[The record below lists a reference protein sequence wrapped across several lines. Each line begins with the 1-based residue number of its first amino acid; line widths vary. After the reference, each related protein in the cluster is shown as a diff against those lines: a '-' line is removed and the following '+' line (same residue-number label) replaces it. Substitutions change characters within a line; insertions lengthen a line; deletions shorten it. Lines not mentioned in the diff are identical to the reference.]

1 MAGGHSILVA
11 SQLSALYPPTQPI
24 LVQTS
29 QKKSQQPPSNAASH
43 FPQDHALYSTI
54 FHAQATGTIVL
65 RVIHGG
71 RVLEL
76 VSLTDEVPALRF
88 DFPAAI
94 LPHPA
99 IMMHQSSE
107 LHVIVVTNIGSVYRI
122 VIPVRDNLPLWQ
134 PQSQRRWYREYVI
147 QSARPDTLGLVQVQG
162 PECVVVS
169 LPKGALLR
177 LETTYTS
184 ENSADDLWKESKYH
198 HHSFLDSITS
208 FIPTLHGERPG
219 ASEIVSIASHAQ
231 PTDIVHAWTM
241 SRSRSLRLWTAR
253 GGCVAER
260 SLPAIFVGRS
270 VGFPPG
276 SNANSAK
283 AAALLSPDPQK
294 LLSVFT
300 AANDDATF
308 VLAFI
313 PTEVSPTAGGYFQLF
328 DTTND
333 TLQPVKSFE
342 SSGASIH
349 CHLQDFMIS
358 DDTLYT
364 LWDKQGQS
372 MVERAKLRLDDTS
385 EVGPWETSYYP
396 QEAELTPAYLDELLL
411 SPGSMP
417 DKLFEAIMRP
427 GMFSPL
433 TLQTAINQ
441 YSDACRSLPPPH
453 APQLLNTYATVG
465 EQIAAVVGCTVTL
478 TRDLHT
484 GAPQYS
490 KYWNALKRDWE
501 GFVAR
506 CREVERNARWP
517 LAIGTGDSKIG
528 IIIVERERVAALV
541 GEEVPIRY
549 QRLLSTSGQLDS
561 SPESTILE
569 ILWTLRTKIGLRSLL
584 ALESRLVDIVH
595 QDIAFPYADIVEDQ
609 AQRANIHDELDEG
622 FKSWISGRLQAIG
635 DTQSAVRHALDIIGG
650 FDKEVKREE
659 IEVELLVPPVSSEW
673 TKAMTASYVSS
684 SIHARYDLCLAL
696 MALLFFISADLQ
708 LWDPSLLAEIF
719 VVFRG
724 VAMLRYITRQPA
736 GDRTTASS
744 ASDAANSDDDV
755 VMKMH
760 NMRVSLGHPGFTPT
774 YSLVHRLVTQY
785 GGRSPELPTSAHQ
798 FLDAT
803 GLLQSFSPAHATK
816 LELLLCE
823 RLRLL
828 GYREVAREMLAWLPR
843 TPGVTYVMGR
853 LWIDEGRCDDA
864 AQVMESIAGSF
875 GTDRA
880 LSFEDHEA
888 LAAVLPGAELFES
901 EFGFH
906 LHVAHLFKAVSM
918 TTYEVSFSQLAVS
931 AAPPDADTAD
941 IWHGIIRGL
950 TDLGLFEDAYTALI
964 SNPYERL
971 TRECISLLVY
981 RMCEENAVE
990 RLMSLNF
997 AGFADEVEDAL
1008 SFKARNADPRVRPFY
1023 SRILYTWYTSRGD
1036 YRNAAHTMYLRAR
1049 KFGTLLG
1056 DPAGFFNIAE
1066 LQLEAYVLALNAL
1079 ALVDKRN
1086 AWIMMP
1092 VTAETGHER
1101 RKLSRH
1107 IPENKFSMGKR
1118 DAEIVDLSDMQYEY
1132 TLLLARVELIRRDPT
1147 LLSSGGLQLPP
1158 ESIILRLGQ
1167 RNCFDMAIASARIL
1181 DVDMSDLFSH
1191 LTTQCLRLARNPDA
1205 VISEDTSDWLLTD
1218 KVSSWPGTPA
1228 DRGWRYL
1235 RQSLDRH
1242 DSPETDFRYSKV
1254 TLETI
1259 LGYDRL
1265 SPPPPWL
1272 VHALEATDT
1281 PRQARHPEYLIR
1293 TFLRFELLEAAL
1305 EHTLAMMR
1313 TSDVRLAEDQ
1323 PKTAAATWLPY
1334 TLIDQVLV
1342 EADTQNDPSPRGRVL
1357 QKELRTKISNRIS
1370 RVQKFSQAD
1379 R

>member
-1 MAGGHSILVA
+1 MAGDESILVA

-29 QKKSQQPPSNAASH
+29 QKELQQPPWSPDSH
-43 FPQDHALYSTI
+43 FPPDHALYSTV
-54 FHAQATGTIVL
+54 FHAQTTGTIIL
-65 RVIHGG
+65 RVTHGG
-71 RVLEL
+71 RMLEL
-76 VSLTDEVPALRF
+76 VSLTDEAPLLRF
-88 DFPAAI
+88 DFPGTI
-94 LPHPA
+94 LPNPS
-99 IMMHQSSE
+99 IMLHHSSE
-107 LHVIVVTNIGSVYRI
+107 LHVIAVTNIGSVFRI
-122 VIPVRDNLPLWQ
+122 VIPVRDNSPLWQ
-134 PQSQRRWYREYVI
+134 PQSQRRWHREYVI
-147 QSARPDTLGLVQVQG
+147 QSARPDALGLVHVQG
-162 PECVVVS
+162 PECVVIG
-169 LPKGALLR
+169 LPNGSLLR
-177 LETTYTS
+177 LETSYVS
-184 ENSADDLWKESKYH
+184 ESSIDDQWKESKYH
-198 HHSFLDSITS
+198 HQSFLNSLTS
-208 FIPTLHGERPG
+208 LIPNLHGERPG
-219 ASEIVSIASHAQ
+219 ASEIVSISSLSQ
-231 PTDIVHAWTM
+231 PTDIGHVWTM

-260 SLPAIFVGRS
+260 SLSAIFVGRP
-270 VGFPPG
+270 VGFASG
-276 SNANSAK
+276 SSPSATK
-283 AAALLSPDPQK
+283 TATLLPADPQK
-294 LLSVFT
+294 LLTVFT
-300 AANDDATF
+300 ASDGNSVY

-333 TLQPVKSFE
+333 TLQPIKSFE
-342 SSGASIH
+342 SSAASVH
-349 CHLQDFMIS
+349 CHLQDLMVLNNI
-358 DDTLYT
+358 LYT

-372 MVERAKLRLDDTS
+372 MVGRTHLRPEDTS
-385 EVGPWETSYYP
+385 EIGSWENSCYP

-411 SPGSMP
+411 SPGSMA
-417 DKLFEAIMRP
+417 DKFLEAVMRP

-441 YSDACRSLPPPH
+441 YSDTCRSLPPPH
-453 APQLLNTYATVG
+453 PPQLLNTYATVG
-465 EQIAAVVGCTVTL
+465 EHIAAVVGCTVML
-478 TRDLHT
+478 TRDPYT

-490 KYWNALKRDWE
+490 KYWSALKRDWE
-501 GFVAR
+501 GFIAR

-517 LAIGTGDSKIG
+517 LTIG
-528 IIIVERERVAALV
+528 IGAVKGIIVIERERVAALV
-541 GEEVPIRY
+541 DEDVPLRY
-549 QRLLSTSGQLDS
+549 QRLLSESRPLDS
-561 SPESTILE
+561 PSQTAFLESS
-569 ILWTLRTKIGLRSLL
+569 WTLRSKLGPRSLL
-584 ALESRLVDIVH
+584 ALENRLADIVH
-595 QDIAFPYADIVEDQ
+595 QEIAFPYADIIDDQ
-609 AQRANIHDELDEG
+609 AQRLNIRDEFDEG
-622 FKSWISGRLQAIG
+622 FESWISGRLQAVG
-635 DTQSAVRHALDIIGG
+635 DIQAAVRFTLDIIGG

-659 IEVELLVPPVSSEW
+659 IEVELLVPPVCSDW
-673 TKAMTASYVSS
+673 TKAVTSAYVTASV
-684 SIHARYDLCLAL
+684 HARYDLCLAL
-696 MALLFFISADLQ
+696 MTLLFFISRDLQ

-724 VAMLRYITRQPA
+724 VAMLQYITRQPA
-736 GDRTTASS
+736 GDRAAASSAGDTASS
-744 ASDAANSDDDV
+744 DEEV
-755 VMKMH
+755 VMKMR
-760 NMRVSLGHPGFTPT
+760 NMHVSSSRPGFTPT

-785 GGRSPELPTSAHQ
+785 GGSSPELPASAHQ

-843 TPGVTYVMGR
+843 TPGITYVLGR
-853 LWIDEGRCDDA
+853 LWIDDGRYDDA
-864 AQVMESIAGSF
+864 AHVLESVAGSF
-875 GTDRA
+875 GPDKA

-888 LAAVLPGAELFES
+888 FAAVLPGAQSFDS
-901 EFGFH
+901 EFGFYIH
-906 LHVAHLFKAVSM
+906 AASLFKAASV

-931 AAPPDADTAD
+931 IAPSGADTTD

-950 TDLGLFEDAYTALI
+950 TDLGLFEDACTALV
-964 SNPYERL
+964 STAYERL

-990 RLMSLNF
+990 RLMTLNF

-1023 SRILYTWYTSRGD
+1023 SRILYTWYISRGD
-1036 YRNAAHTMYLRAR
+1036 YRNAAQTMYLRAR
-1049 KFGTLLG
+1049 KVATLMD
-1056 DPAGFFNIAE
+1056 DPSGFFNVAE

-1079 ALVDKRN
+1079 SLVDKRN
-1086 AWIMMP
+1086 AWIVMP
-1092 VTAETGHER
+1092 VTAETGHEPRKR

-1107 IPENKFSMGKR
+1107 IPENLFSAGKR
-1118 DAEIVDLSDMQYEY
+1118 DAEIVDLSDVQYEY
-1132 TLLLARVELIRRDPT
+1132 ALLLARVELIRREPT
-1147 LLSSGGLQLPP
+1147 LLSSGGFLLPP
-1158 ESIILRLGQ
+1158 DSIILRLAQ
-1167 RNCFDMAIASARIL
+1167 KNCFDMAIATARTL
-1181 DVDMSDLFSH
+1181 NVDMSDLFGH

-1272 VHALEATDT
+1272 VHALEE
-1281 PRQARHPEYLIR
+1281 RHPEYLIR
-1293 TFLRFELLEAAL
+1293 TFLRFELLESVL
-1305 EHTLAMMR
+1305 EHTLALIR
-1313 TSDVRLAEDQ
+1313 TSDARLAEVQ
-1323 PKTAAATWLPY
+1323 PKAAAATWLPY

-1342 EADTQNDPSPRGRVL
+1342 AADTQGDLSPRGRAL
-1357 QKELRTKISNRIS
+1357 QKELRIKISNRIS
-1370 RVQKFSQAD
+1370 RVQKFSQAT